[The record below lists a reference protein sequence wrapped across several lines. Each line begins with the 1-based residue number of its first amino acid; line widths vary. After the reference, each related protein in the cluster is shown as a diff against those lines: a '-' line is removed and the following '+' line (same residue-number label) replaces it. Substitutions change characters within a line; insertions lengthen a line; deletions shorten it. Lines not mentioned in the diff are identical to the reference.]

1 MKSARSLGFQSKK
14 TLLALPLLAF
24 CAMPASAQ
32 VSPSEVLNPDLQALE
47 QAHFQ
52 QLIAINH
59 SVAKTKFPFPF
70 YLSLYVGLD
79 PAKQAR
85 ADTSGLEFVRVMVSV
100 LLLIR
105 RNFRQ

>member
-70 YLSLYVGLD
+70 YLSRYVGLD
-79 PAKQAR
+79 PAKQAE
-85 ADTSGLEFVRVMVSV
+85 ADTRGLEFVRFKD
-100 LLLIR
+100 R
-105 RNFRQ
+105 A